1 MDSIVEKVFYWGAQR
16 PEATAVADPSKSL
29 SYAQLCKAVRNC
41 AKMIRNSGVQT
52 GDCVIIQA
60 LNQVDFVT
68 ALLAVHYAGAVAV
81 PVDAKMPK
89 DSVDSIR
96 EETGAKLALADR
108 GELFSCKTVPFQ
120 ELYNTC
126 TAAEE
131 PAFPARDQL
140 SDLFFTTG
148 TTGKPKGVLFNH
160 GNLVAVVENLIS
172 GSGMEDGTVYLVY
185 GPLNHVFSVRKI
197 YYTLFCGNTVVLL
210 NGMMNLKLFFRMLDE
225 WKVTA
230 THLLPA
236 AAKVLFKLTKNKIG
250 EYADRLVLIESGT
263 SPFSEEDMLTLRQL
277 LPNTRLFFGYGCS
290 ESDCITKLEY
300 SKYPEKVGSVGRLTV
315 HASVKLVN
323 EAREEVQATRE
334 NPGLVASKGPMNMV
348 GYWNAPELTAEVMAD
363 GYVYTNDLAYFDE
376 DGFLY
381 ILGRVGDVINVG
393 GIKVSARE
401 IEELAMKFDGIED
414 CAVIPVADPIST
426 QVPKLFVTLG
436 KNAVLDEGKLRE
448 FLARSMET
456 YMLPR
461 YIAVIDEIPR
471 TYNGKIQ
478 KNKLKEL

>member
-1 MDSIVEKVFYWGAQR
+1 
-16 PEATAVADPSKSL
+16 
-29 SYAQLCKAVRNC
+29 
-41 AKMIRNSGVQT
+41 
-52 GDCVIIQA
+52 
-60 LNQVDFVT
+60 
-68 ALLAVHYAGAVAV
+68 
-81 PVDAKMPK
+81 
-89 DSVDSIR
+89 
-96 EETGAKLALADR
+96 
-108 GELFSCKTVPFQ
+108 
-120 ELYNTC
+120 
-126 TAAEE
+126 
-131 PAFPARDQL
+131 
-140 SDLFFTTG
+140 
-148 TTGKPKGVLFNH
+148 
-160 GNLVAVVENLIS
+160 
-172 GSGMEDGTVYLVY
+172 
-185 GPLNHVFSVRKI
+185 
-197 YYTLFCGNTVVLL
+197 
-210 NGMMNLKLFFRMLDE
+210 
-225 WKVTA
+225 
-230 THLLPA
+230 
-236 AAKVLFKLTKNKIG
+236 
-250 EYADRLVLIESGT
+250 
-263 SPFSEEDMLTLRQL
+263 MLTLRQL
-277 LPNTRLFFGYGCS
+277 LPNTRLYFGYGCS

-300 SKYPEKVGSVGRLTV
+300 SKYPDKVGSVGRLTV

-323 EAREEVQATRE
+323 EDRAEVQATRE

-426 QVPKLFVTLG
+426 QVPKLFVTLA
-436 KNAVLDEGKLRE
+436 KNAILDEGKLRE